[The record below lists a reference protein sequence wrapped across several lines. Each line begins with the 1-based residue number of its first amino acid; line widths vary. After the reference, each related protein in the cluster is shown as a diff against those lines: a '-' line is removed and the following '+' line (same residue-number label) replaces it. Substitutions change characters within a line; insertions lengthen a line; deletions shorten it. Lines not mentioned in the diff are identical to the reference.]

1 MLALFSISCGM
12 YHPPRASVQW
22 VFLIQARPEIEEEE
36 VTLRKCMYRIV
47 FMWLAHLLSI
57 WIAFSYSLPHRMFPV
72 GVIESHTPISSSTR
86 NKGNHKWKL
95 LRGMVWDIG
104 KSRQESSHCWRHS
117 QDLWAGDHCWSVAIP
132 SSNLC
137 PSLRGRERSHPFLW
151 ESSWV
156 CIAAFPF
163 SFCFHEWNN
172 LTYPCSITP
181 KVVKS
186 YLSCWETPQQSK
198 SQGVSLSW

>member
-86 NKGNHKWKL
+86 NKGNQKWKV

-137 PSLRGRERSHPFLW
+137 PSLRGRERSHPFLR
-151 ESSWV
+151 ESSCLSLLFLLPWV
-156 CIAAFPF
+156 EQPD
-163 SFCFHEWNN
+163 
-172 LTYPCSITP
+172 
-181 KVVKS
+181 
-186 YLSCWETPQQSK
+186 LSLLHH
-198 SQGVSLSW
+198 SQGGKVLPVMLRNPTTVQESRSALVLIEKHF